1 MKHEKQFKII
11 AGPLKDK
18 FNNLSADGTV
28 VKFYFNVDSKTQLM
42 EKVLLK
48 GFAEIELSAVN
59 FYGAQLYAEVKN
71 TQSKT
76 IILEIQ

>member
-1 MKHEKQFKII
+1 
-11 AGPLKDK
+11 
-18 FNNLSADGTV
+18 
-28 VKFYFNVDSKTQLM
+28 M

-76 IILEIQ
+76 IKLEIQ